1 MPQANKVNERTEEPP
16 ETEEA
21 VDPELLSSLHVLLMR
36 LVGRVPDGA
45 VSAGRE
51 ALFGGRLDDLA
62 RLLGLVVFHGREPI
76 SPDEEELIRGLLMEF
91 ECDAVVLTP
100 EVVGALNPA
109 AQEVTVGEFVGD
121 DAVLSAVEASD
132 DAVGLWACW
141 SGPAFG
147 SPWPSRV
154 RCYVVEASSGEGALR
169 LDRRMHED
177 LAVGRRVG
185 EPGSRFF
192 VIGPDGA
199 FTPDGA
205 VVLESAELIWAR
217 APAEEIQMAPVFA
230 EVDAEGRPIGA
241 EGDPLSEQDREAVLS
256 YLLSAEVILQASE
269 PGRDILD
276 EESGA
281 EVPLDLRSDGLW
293 VWSDASAYYLSQHD
307 VRPPQGL
314 LDRASDAGGTAA
326 AMDSVT
332 YHRVLE
338 ALAGPMDTPPEPPSP
353 AGSGASDSP
362 EDGPAKAVRS
372 PATKA
377 ASRAAAKKE
386 AAPRATRTVAKKA
399 ASIRAR
405 AKKRT

>member
-1 MPQANKVNERTEEPP
+1 MPQASKVNEGTEESP
-16 ETEEA
+16 ETA
-21 VDPELLSSLHVLLMR
+21 AAADPELLSSLHLLLMR
-36 LVGRVPDGA
+36 LVGRAPDGA
-45 VSAGRE
+45 VSAGRD

-62 RLLGLVVFHGREPI
+62 RLLGLVVFYGREPI

-91 ECDAVVLTP
+91 ECDAAVLTP
-100 EVVGALNPA
+100 EVVGVLNPA
-109 AQEVTVGEFVGD
+109 AQEVTVGEFAGD
-121 DAVLSAVEASD
+121 APVLSAAEASD

-147 SPWPSRV
+147 SPWPGRV

-177 LAVGRRVG
+177 LAADRRAD

-205 VVLESAELIWAR
+205 VVLEAAELIWAR
-217 APAEEIQMAPVFA
+217 APAEEIQMASVFA
-230 EVDAEGRPIGA
+230 EVDAAGRPIGA

-256 YLLSAEVILQASE
+256 YLLSAEVILRASE

-293 VWSDASAYYLSQHD
+293 VWSDASAYYLAQHD

-314 LDRASDAGGTAA
+314 VGRALDAGTATA
-326 AMDSVT
+326 LDSVT

-338 ALAGPMDTPPEPPSP
+338 ALAGPMDTAPEPPP
-353 AGSGASDSP
+353 LADSGAGDSP
-362 EDGPAKAVRS
+362 EGGPAKAVRS

-377 ASRAAAKKE
+377 ASPAAAKKA

-399 ASIRAR
+399 ASLRAR